1 MLKIINNLKPFIE
14 DNYREINVREYARIS
29 NISPPTASKLLNNYK
44 EENLLNKKEDKGYI
58 LYSAN
63 RESNMFIDLARIY
76 WKKELKNIIEE
87 LENKLFNP
95 VIILFGSLTKAEAT
109 KDSDIDL
116 AIFTKSK
123 EEVKI
128 KETKR
133 EVQLFI
139 FKNREAVKNKELL
152 NNILNGYKL
161 SGEWE

>member
-1 MLKIINNLKPFIE
+1 MLNIINNLKPFIE
-14 DNYREINVREYARIS
+14 DNYREINVREYARIT

-63 RESNMFIDLARIY
+63 RESEIFIDLARIY
-76 WKKELKNIIEE
+76 WKINLKETIEYIK
-87 LENKLFNP
+87 NKLFNP
-95 VIILFGSLTKAEAT
+95 VIILFGSLSKAETT
-109 KDSDIDL
+109 KNSDIDI

-123 EEVKI
+123 EKITVKDNI
-128 KETKR
+128 QVFRFKDR
-133 EVQLFI
+133 ED
-139 FKNREAVKNKELL
+139 VKNKELL